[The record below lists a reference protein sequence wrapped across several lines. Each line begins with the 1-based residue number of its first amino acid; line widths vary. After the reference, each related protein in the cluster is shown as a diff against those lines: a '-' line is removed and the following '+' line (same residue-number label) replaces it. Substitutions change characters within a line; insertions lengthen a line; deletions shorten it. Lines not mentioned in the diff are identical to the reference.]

1 MEREF
6 ALSVRREKLQRK
18 ELLVPFFGRF
28 FFLLET
34 TPGSQSRFPCPAR
47 GRAVAALPR
56 CCFEPSL
63 RCSRAHPACPDPRG
77 VPLLDTSRL
86 PPRICVCACCSSLPF
101 QPAVTDSPGSA
112 AQRFVKPL
120 FHPSPGSQGTRAA
133 CSPSSLRS
141 APCSRGGTIAPA
153 LLTGSRQRPCR
164 LRAELHPRGKGPTA
178 EKAGTG
184 LVMKILHRIQLRM
197 SLCNCELTTSID
209 RTAAVCIYHIKSS
222 FFTFHQPNYIH
233 SWSKTQQII
242 GKLSFQFCPVFAF
255 YVGYQNK

>member
-197 SLCNCELTTSID
+197 SLCNCASASVDFLHWHFMVLRKKYDPRCHME
-209 RTAAVCIYHIKSS
+209 HNPWHK
-222 FFTFHQPNYIH
+222 F
-233 SWSKTQQII
+233 
-242 GKLSFQFCPVFAF
+242 
-255 YVGYQNK
+255 